1 MKPLLDL
8 LKAGG
13 GVVTA
18 PDAVQNKAVSFDIS
32 RGRWVGLGRQD
43 SFSVWDLYSYSTP
56 RYIST
61 LLLLELG
68 V

>member
-18 PDAVQNKAVSFDIS
+18 PDAAQNKAVPFDIS
-32 RGRWVGLGRQD
+32 RGCCVGLGRQD
-43 SFSVWDLYSYSTP
+43 VGDLYSTDSTVLP
-56 RYIST
+56 GT
-61 LLLLELG
+61 LCTS

>member
-32 RGRWVGLGRQD
+32 RGRWVGSAGLILRLGPLQ
-43 SFSVWDLYSYSTP
+43 LQYSQ
-56 RYIST
+56 
-61 LLLLELG
+61 
-68 V
+68 VH